1 MTFPRQLSASADRP
15 VTRSFFDRGLVPGV
29 GKREGLAN
37 PLDRIGAN
45 GLRRSLTLEGVD
57 RLAPASACHPP
68 RSLLAK
74 ACAEQRRG
82 LVDQGGIRIL
92 CKGRTDNGRR
102 ALCPP
107 IRSASQ
113 GAKHVL

>member
-15 VTRSFFDRGLVPGV
+15 LARSFFDRGLVPGW
-29 GKREGLAN
+29 GNRGSLIIS
-37 PLDRIGAN
+37 LDRIGAN

-57 RLAPASACHPP
+57 RRAVPARVTLQGHSLRKPAQSIGEACINH
-68 RSLLAK
+68 
-74 ACAEQRRG
+74 
-82 LVDQGGIRIL
+82 GGNQVL

-107 IRSASQ
+107 IRLASQ
-113 GAKHVL
+113 GA